1 MKEKHTRYCILIVI
15 LVSMLFVCVGCTMPG
30 AQLDDTQTAT
40 SEMSTV
46 EGTEKTTTEQTTAT
60 VEASTETTEQADEQ
74 TTEPDDD
81 NALDN
86 LDPAYVLTVKSLPS
100 YTHNAFV
107 ILNDNKPAFGKS
119 ELTIESFESYSELDS
134 LGRCGV
140 AYANVGT
147 DLMPT
152 EERGEI
158 GNIKPSGW
166 HTVKYNDLIEDN
178 YLYNRCH
185 LIAFQLTGENDNVC
199 NLITGTRYLNIVGMQ
214 PFENQVA
221 EYVKGTGNHVL
232 YRVTPVFEDDNL
244 VATGVEME
252 AYSVEDCGKSI
263 CFHVFCYNVQPA
275 ISIDYATGESWV
287 TEEATT
293 EEATTENVVATTEPV
308 TEEQTAS
315 ENQSHYILNTNTRKF
330 HETWCRSVSEMK
342 EKNKQEFWGDRQ
354 DVINAGYTPCKR
366 CNP

>member
-1 MKEKHTRYCILIVI
+1 M
-15 LVSMLFVCVGCTMPG
+15 
-30 AQLDDTQTAT
+30 DDVQIT
-40 SEMSTV
+40 SEATV
-46 EGTEKTTTEQTTAT
+46 EVVTTEAVATTETTTEAMNDITEQTEELPEEIETTLGFDNLDASYRLT
-60 VEASTETTEQADEQ
+60 VEA
-74 TTEPDDD
+74 
-81 NALDN
+81 L
-86 LDPAYVLTVKSLPS
+86 PAYIG
-100 YTHNAFV
+100 NAFV
-107 ILNDNKPAFGKS
+107 ILNDNKPAFS
-119 ELTIESFESYSELDS
+119 EDALTTESFENYSELDA

-140 AYANVGT
+140 AYANIGI

-152 EERGEI
+152 EPRGEI

-185 LIAFQLTGENDNVC
+185 LIAFQLTGENDNVR
-199 NLITGTRYLNIVGMQ
+199 NLITGTRYLNIEGMQ

-221 EYVKGTGNHVL
+221 EYVNGTGNHVL
-232 YRVTPVFEDDNL
+232 YRVTPIFKEDNL

-252 AYSVEDCGKSI
+252 AYSVEDFGKSI
-263 CFHVFCYNVQPA
+263 CFHVFCYNVQPE

-287 TEEATT
+287 TAEATT
-293 EEATTENVVATTEPV
+293 ESVAEATTEAV
-308 TEEQTAS
+308 TEAATAS

-354 DVINAGYTPCKR
+354 DVINAGYVPCKR